1 MTQATKAVEMFT
13 FVGVSKQNGVF
24 NVRYANDKG
33 RAKVL
38 ERNGHTNVRFIE
50 LSQPERTIDA
60 VDALLREDFIVE
72 DLDCAQAVAAEGMRL
87 GFVM

>member
-1 MTQATKAVEMFT
+1 MTQAVEMFK
-13 FVGVSKQNGVF
+13 FVGVSKQNGAF

-60 VDALLREDFIVE
+60 VDALLNETWICE
-72 DLDCAQAVAAEGMRL
+72 DLDCAEAVAAEGQRL

>member
-1 MTQATKAVEMFT
+1 MANANTFK
-13 FVGVSKQNGVF
+13 FVGVSKLNGKF
-24 NVRYANDKG
+24 AVRYANDKG

-50 LSQPERTIDA
+50 LEVAEREEDA
-60 VDALLREDFIVE
+60 LDALLKEDFVCE
-72 DLDCAQAVAAEGMRL
+72 DLDCAEAVAAEGMRL

>member
-1 MTQATKAVEMFT
+1 MTQATKAAEMFT
-13 FVGVSKQNGVF
+13 FVGVSKLNGAF

-60 VDALLREDFIVE
+60 VDALLNETWICE
-72 DLDCAQAVAAEGMRL
+72 DLDCAEAVAAEGQRL

>member
-1 MTQATKAVEMFT
+1 MANTNTFK
-13 FVGVSKQNGVF
+13 FVGVSKHNGKF
-24 NVRYANDKG
+24 AVRYANDKG

-50 LSQPERTIDA
+50 LAQAEREEDA
-60 VDALLREDFIVE
+60 LDALLKEDFVCE
-72 DLDCAQAVAAEGMRL
+72 NLDCAEAVAAEGMRL

>member
-1 MTQATKAVEMFT
+1 MAQAETFK
-13 FVGVSKQNGVF
+13 FVGVSLYKGDYA
-24 NVRYANDKG
+24 VRYANDKG